1 MHLMTWI
8 RCRGRR
14 TRRFGKLWL
23 AACCLPVVAVLWGAC
38 NSPQF
43 DSSAAQSRLA
53 VADVSGPE
61 GGRTLRFTVT
71 RAVAGG
77 AVGSVTYATEP
88 GTATPGIDFQP
99 ATGTL
104 SYGDGRSEERS
115 IEVAVVDDAVDE
127 ADETFTLRL
136 SDPQGTTLATATAT
150 IVDDDRR
157 GVRVWPTELSLD
169 DQRSASYMVVLT
181 SEPTAAVSV
190 HAQVLDAN
198 YAVIPERLTFTTA
211 DWAQARSVTVTASE
225 GAPSDGSEV
234 IRYLVSG
241 GDYDGEPA
249 AAVTV
254 GSSTQSAPTPSERM
268 LPPPTLGSLQV
279 DGAIDTMYPEFA
291 AGVKHYAVRCGDP
304 STLDITARTA
314 RSGVS
319 MTLLRADPTQNHVSL
334 SGSLHAVAIDAHEN
348 HDLAVELSD
357 AHGTS
362 LYVVH
367 CIPADFPQVSIPT
380 RTRSASGGLLFATP
394 GSEFMTILDYNGVP
408 RFSRASDVV
417 LFQPHANGPLVDG
430 KQVHYSVMRTFD
442 SPAVLLLDKEFNQ
455 IREVVPVAPLTQF
468 NRHGFLTTENG
479 NLLFTSYEKTSRDI
493 SDPDPIWDAYR
504 GMHEFED
511 SLIQEVSLAGD
522 AVFTWNS
529 WDFLK
534 LLPDCERDSFL
545 GDYAHLNSLQLLD
558 DGDILASLPGCSQV
572 VRIDRSSGSW
582 ALDWKL
588 GGTPPTRN
596 PDTEY
601 KEVVGDSVGHNEF
614 CGQHQATLNK
624 RNGREVV
631 LMYDNGNECVG
642 SRKGETPFTRVV
654 EYDITSR
661 SQASVLNQYKLPKFT
676 RFEGGVDMLDNGNW
690 LIAWGIRSLDMQSMT
705 VSEVS
710 PGGPAPDSAAVHFE
724 MQLYEGTSVLTSYRV
739 YHAEEADLEIPL
751 NLP

>member
-1 MHLMTWI
+1 MFELLHSMAWI
-8 RCRGRR
+8 RCRSRR
-14 TRRFGKLWL
+14 TWL
-23 AACCLPVVAVLWGAC
+23 AACCLPAVVVLWGAC
-38 NSPQF
+38 SSPQF
-43 DSSAAQSRLA
+43 DSAPAPSRLE

-71 RAVAGG
+71 RTQAGG
-77 AVGSVTYATEP
+77 AVGSVAYATEP
-88 GTATPGIDFQP
+88 GTAMPGLDYQP

-104 SYGDGRSEERS
+104 SYGDGPSDERS

-136 SDPQGTTLATATAT
+136 SDRQGTPLATATAT

-157 GVRVWPTELSLD
+157 GVRVSPTELTLD
-169 DQRSASYMVVLT
+169 DQRSARYLVVLT

-198 YAVIPERLTFTTA
+198 YAVIPERLTFTTV
-211 DWAQARSVTVTASE
+211 DWATAQRVTVTASE
-225 GAPSDGSEV
+225 RAPSDGSEV
-234 IRYLVSG
+234 IRHLVSG

-254 GSSTQSAPTPSERM
+254 GNLTQPAPTPVPPTPSAPTLR
-268 LPPPTLGSLQV
+268 SLQV

-291 AGVKHYAVRCGDP
+291 PGVKHYAVRCGNP
-304 STLDITARTA
+304 STLDVTAETARG
-314 RSGVS
+314 GVR

-334 SGSLHAVAIDAHEN
+334 SRSLHAVAIDAHEN
-348 HDLAVELSD
+348 HDVAIELSD
-357 AHGTS
+357 SHGTS
-362 LYVVH
+362 TYVVH
-367 CIPADFPQVSIPT
+367 CIPADFPQVGIPT
-380 RTRSASGGLLFATP
+380 RTGSASGGLLFATP
-394 GSEFMTILDYNGVP
+394 GGEFMTILDYNGVP
-408 RFSRASDVV
+408 RFYRASDVV
-417 LFQPHANGPLVDG
+417 LFQPHADGPLVDG

-493 SDPDPIWDAYR
+493 SDPDPIWNPYR
-504 GMHEFED
+504 GTHDFED

-534 LLPDCERDSFL
+534 LLPDCERDGFL
-545 GDYAHLNSLQLLD
+545 GDYAHINSLQLLD
-558 DGDILASLPGCSQV
+558 EGDILASLPGCSQV

-588 GGTPPTRN
+588 GGTTPTRN

-601 KEVVGDSVGHNEF
+601 KEIVGDSVGHNEF

-631 LMYDNGNECVG
+631 LMYDNGIDCVG
-642 SRKGETPFTRVV
+642 TRKGETPFTRVV

-676 RFEGGVDMLDNGNW
+676 RFEGGVNMLDNGNW
-690 LIAWGIRSLDMQSMT
+690 LIAWGIRSSDTQSMT

-710 PGGPAPDSAAVHFE
+710 PGGSAPDSATVHFE

-739 YHAEEADLEIPL
+739 YHAPEADVDIPF